1 MSLNVTELLHI
12 FIVQEV
18 VNTKLISFN
27 YTGILHIASKDSINK
42 YDFGIKLCRELNLNE
57 NTAEVSENLKLSFDG
72 QIYSADSILVDLSE
86 RKILRS
92 TNVRYEAVNDWN
104 NKNK

>member
-1 MSLNVTELLHI
+1 MTLDNSSADFFFKSNVFKFNEL
-12 FIVQEV
+12 
-18 VNTKLISFN
+18 VNFEGTFDNIKFNGVIGKL
-27 YTGILHIASKDSINK
+27 
-42 YDFGIKLCRELNLNE
+42 ELNLNE
-57 NTAEVSENLKLSFDG
+57 NTAEVTENLKLSFDG

-92 TNVRYEAVNDWN
+92 TNVRYETVNDWN